1 MDVEVKCNS
10 EGVQGSKL
18 KSEHAGCLALLTR
31 DGTEPLFERQCGN
44 LRELLDIPPVYK
56 GH

>member
-44 LRELLDIPPVYK
+44 LRELLDVPPVYK